1 MNRRILFVVLVATL
15 MTGGAAVAHH
25 GTFESY
31 DQSKVVTYTGKVTK
45 YRWANP
51 HSQLFWEV
59 MQDGKP
65 VVWGGELHSIA
76 LLTRSGM
83 TRDLLQIGD
92 TVEVTGNPSRAGTP
106 YVVVTKLVHKGVE
119 YFR

>member
-1 MNRRILFVVLVATL
+1 MSRRILFVLVIATL
-15 MTGGAAVAHH
+15 LTGGAAVAHH

-31 DQSKVVTYTGKVTK
+31 DVDKVVTLSGKVTK

-51 HSQLFWEV
+51 HGQLFWEV

-65 VVWGGELHSIA
+65 VLWGGELHSIA
-76 LLTRSGM
+76 LLTRAGM
-83 TRDLLQIGD
+83 TRDLIQIGD

-106 YVVVTKLVHKGVE
+106 YVVVTKIVHKGVE